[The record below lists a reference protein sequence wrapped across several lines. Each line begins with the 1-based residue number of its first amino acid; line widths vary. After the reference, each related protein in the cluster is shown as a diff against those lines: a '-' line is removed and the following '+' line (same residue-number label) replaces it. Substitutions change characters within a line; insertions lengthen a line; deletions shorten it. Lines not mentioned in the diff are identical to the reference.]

1 MQWVRENQLKTFYYI
16 EINLAVFSGNSQN
29 KRVQYPRVYIPTG
42 YTV

>member
-1 MQWVRENQLKTFYYI
+1 MSKRKSTQVLLLHQ
-16 EINLAVFSGNSQN
+16 INLAVFGGNSQN